1 MGRPRFDPRQ
11 QQRGFQIRVNH
22 RIRVPEVRVI
32 GADGSMLGV
41 LQTHEA
47 MKMAQESGLDL
58 VEVNPKA
65 DPPVCKIL
73 DFGKYKY
80 EEKKKTAEAKRKQT
94 VVEIKE
100 IKLRPKTDDH
110 DVAFKIRAA
119 RRFLEAG
126 HKVKVTVRFR
136 GREITHPEKA
146 QEQIVLLTQGTEDL
160 ANVETRAMMEARTMT
175 VLIAP
180 KPAIMQKVAQAKIA
194 AEKAR
199 QQAEKE
205 GRPLP
210 PSEVSLP
217 DLEDQDDDDDDDD
230 EDDDASSDDVSTA
243 DVSSAAKDDSKK
255 DVSKLVKSDDSKK
268 DVSKKDAPKKNDAKK
283 EVAKKA
289 ADSKSDLTKDAS
301 KP

>member
-1 MGRPRFDPRQ
+1 MSMGRPRFDPRQ

-32 GADGSMLGV
+32 GADGNMLGV

-47 MKMAQESGLDL
+47 MRMAQDQGLDL

-94 VVEIKE
+94 VVDIKE

-110 DVAFKIRAA
+110 DIAFKIKAA

-126 HKVKVTVRFR
+126 HKVKFTVRFR

-146 QEQIVLLTQGTEDL
+146 QEQLNLVTQGTEDL
-160 ANVETRAMMEARTMT
+160 ANVETRPMMEARTMT
-175 VLIAP
+175 VLVAP
-180 KPAIMQKVAQAKIA
+180 KPAVMQRVAAAKVA

-199 QQAEKE
+199 QQAERE
-205 GRPLP
+205 GRAPP
-210 PSEVSLP
+210 PSAASVSDSSLA
-217 DLEDQDDDDDDDD
+217 DLDTGDD
-230 EDDDASSDDVSTA
+230 EEDEEEDA
-243 DVSSAAKDDSKK
+243 
-255 DVSKLVKSDDSKK
+255 
-268 DVSKKDAPKKNDAKK
+268 DA
-283 EVAKKA
+283 
-289 ADSKSDLTKDAS
+289 
-301 KP
+301 

>member
-1 MGRPRFDPRQ
+1 MIQALVRVAQPPATIHPFPEVNKLTMPMGRPRFDPRQ

-32 GADGSMLGV
+32 GADGNQLGV

-47 MKMAQESGLDL
+47 MRMALEQGLDL

-110 DVAFKIRAA
+110 DINFKVKAA
-119 RRFLEAG
+119 RRFLESG
-126 HKVKVTVRFR
+126 HKVKITVRFR

-146 QEQIVLLTQGTEDL
+146 SEQITLLVPT
-160 ANVETRAMMEARTMT
+160 
-175 VLIAP
+175 AP
-180 KPAIMQKVAQAKIA
+180 KPAIMQRVSDAKAA

-205 GRPLP
+205 GRILP
-210 PSEVSLP
+210 PPEPSIGSLP
-217 DLEDQDDDDDDDD
+217 D
-230 EDDDASSDDVSTA
+230 V
-243 DVSSAAKDDSKK
+243 
-255 DVSKLVKSDDSKK
+255 
-268 DVSKKDAPKKNDAKK
+268 
-283 EVAKKA
+283 
-289 ADSKSDLTKDAS
+289 
-301 KP
+301 